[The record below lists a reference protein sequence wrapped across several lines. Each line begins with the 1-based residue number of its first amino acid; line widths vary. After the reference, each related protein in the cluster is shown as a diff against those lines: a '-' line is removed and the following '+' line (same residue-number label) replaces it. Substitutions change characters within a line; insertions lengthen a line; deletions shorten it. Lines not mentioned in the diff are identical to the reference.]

1 MLDILQSDIASY
13 PAPLGASLRDNAL
26 NFAIHAPKVKQLH
39 LCFFHPDTNEALAEY
54 NVSQRTKDVW
64 HVAVPAEYAKHAY
77 IYKAAYTDVLVK
89 QNINAEKRLEN
100 GYSQTT
106 GIVANKDSLVQ
117 QTEWT
122 FISDPYARTL
132 TSLWHWDET
141 RYQQNPEAFFPKA
154 LLNTLV
160 EPLSSEEFPQ
170 KPDIAPKDRV
180 IYEAHVKGMTRLHPQ
195 VAPEIRGTYLGMCS
209 APVIAHLKALGVTTV
224 QLMPL
229 MAFMPEPFITE
240 KGLTNYWGYNPISF
254 FAPEP
259 RYAQQNAHVECREM
273 IATLKAAGL
282 EVILDV
288 VFNHTAE
295 AGPDGPTLSFR
306 GLDDQ
311 YYTRMPDIGHYANY
325 SGCGNT
331 LNIDHIPTMILV
343 LDAMRHWVNVYG
355 IDGFRFDLATG
366 LGREPHTYNPHSAFF
381 KALQQD
387 PILHDKILLA
397 EPWDIGDY
405 GYQLGNFPTAFLE
418 VNDQFRDS
426 VRGFW
431 RGDRELTATYAT
443 RMFGSRDIFHK
454 GQRAIHT
461 SVNPITYHDGFTLHD
476 IVTYNNKHNEVN
488 LEDNRDGHNHNL
500 SYNYGVEGE
509 TDNIEIQ
516 LLRARQKRNL
526 FAAMIFAQGTPH
538 ILGGDELSKTQ
549 MGNNNAYCQDN
560 EINYLQWDLDQD
572 KQDFLMFCQY
582 CVALKQS
589 SEVLTN
595 VQLIDDTFYADVNV
609 AQVNWYKIDGSDK
622 GDSDWHLP
630 NVQGFGFEIIGQAGL
645 ADNTNE
651 HWLLCV
657 NAAHNDEMFRLP
669 KLAPGS
675 RWQVLLDTRMTKF
688 KPDAFYIPKPEF
700 VISNRSIVLFKK
712 EQN

>member
-1 MLDILQSDIASY
+1 MLDIQHSALVSHSV
-13 PAPLGASLRDNAL
+13 PLGASWSGESV
-26 NFAIHAPKVKQLH
+26 NFAIHAPKVKQLR
-39 LCFFHPDTNEALAEY
+39 LCFFHPDTNELLAVYE
-54 NVSQRTKDVW
+54 VCHRTKDTW
-64 HVAVPAEYAKHAY
+64 HIAVPKMHLKHAY
-77 IYKAAYTDVLVK
+77 IYQAADVAKSVK
-89 QNINAEKRLEN
+89 DSGRV
-100 GYSQTT
+100 SS
-106 GIVANKDSLVQ
+106 NKDLSNV
-117 QTEWT
+117 TTDDETVWR
-122 FISDPYARTL
+122 FVSDPYAKTL

-141 RYQQNPEAFFPKA
+141 RYQQTPEAFFPKA
-154 LLNTLV
+154 LLHTLV
-160 EPLSSEEFPQ
+160 ESDNPKQFSHTPV
-170 KPDIAPKDRV
+170 IAPKDRV

-195 VAPEIRGTYLGMCS
+195 VAPELRGTYLGMGS
-209 APVIAHLKALGVTTV
+209 AAVIAHLKALGVTTV

-240 KGLTNYWGYNPISF
+240 KGLTNYWGYNPVSF

-259 RYAQQNAHVECREM
+259 RYAQQDAHSECREM

-295 AGPDGPTLSFR
+295 AGPDGPTISFR
-306 GLDDQ
+306 GLDDH
-311 YYTRMPDIGHYANY
+311 YYTQMPDTGHYANY
-325 SGCGNT
+325 SGCGNV
-331 LNIDHIPTMILV
+331 LNLEHIPTMNLV

-366 LGREPHTYNPHSAFF
+366 LGREPHTFNPRAAFF

-387 PILHDKILLA
+387 PVLQNKILLA

-405 GYQLGNFPTAFLE
+405 GYQLGNFPTGFLE

-431 RGDRELTATYAT
+431 RGDRELTATFAT

-476 IVTYNNKHNEVN
+476 IVTYNNKHNDAN

-509 TDNIEIQ
+509 TDDVVIQ

-560 EINYLQWDLDQD
+560 ELNYLHWDLDQE

-595 VQLIDDTFYADVNV
+595 VQLADDTYYADVNV

-657 NAAHNDEMFRLP
+657 NAAMNDEMFRLP
-669 KLAPGS
+669 KLTPGS

-712 EQN
+712 EQI